1 MTFNYADF
9 FEAKPATGYE
19 TLIYDCLIGDQTLFN
34 RAQDI
39 EFAWTA
45 VMPFLEAWK
54 SGGTVESYA
63 AGSAGPEGADALMG
77 RDGRAWRKL

>member
-1 MTFNYADF
+1 MKFNYADF

-39 EFAWTA
+39 EYAWAA

-54 SGGTVESYA
+54 AGGEVESYV
-63 AGSAGPEGADALMG
+63 AGSSGPAGADALMT
-77 RDGRAWRKL
+77 RDGRTWRPL